1 MGLDR
6 DNELHAESLSEH
18 ERHILSAYGKVPGGH
33 KLGQQKRVYF
43 DSGDFALFAAKEVTD
58 EGAIQTGTS
67 HPVRESISHPYA
79 PAPTTSNI
87 SGDES
92 QRLDVNQ
99 SHSPKIADSP
109 LFQVTENRD
118 DKGSEM

>member
-1 MGLDR
+1 MGSDR
-6 DNELHAESLSEH
+6 DNESHAESLTEH
-18 ERHILSAYGKVPGGH
+18 ERHLLSAYGKVPGGH

-43 DSGDFALFAAKEVTD
+43 DSGDFALFAAKKVTD
-58 EGAIQTGTS
+58 EGAIQTGTG

-92 QRLDVNQ
+92 KRLDVNPN
-99 SHSPKIADSP
+99 HSPKIADSP
-109 LFQVTENRD
+109 LFQFTENRD
-118 DKGSEM
+118 RKGSEM